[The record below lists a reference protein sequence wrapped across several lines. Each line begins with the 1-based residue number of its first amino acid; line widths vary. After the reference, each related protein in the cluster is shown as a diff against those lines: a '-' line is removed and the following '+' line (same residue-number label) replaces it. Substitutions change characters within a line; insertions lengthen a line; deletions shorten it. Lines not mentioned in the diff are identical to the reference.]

1 MELNT
6 IKAITDFIFVGKE
19 FKDLTYYDL
28 LIINS
33 DWAEKQLAD
42 DLKEMRAKGIINEET
57 IFVITASHS
66 GSFTK
71 AEKDTSELLV
81 NYLND
86 YNFKNEIIINDKYIS
101 NPEIAENIDKLVD
114 IKKCKRILRI
124 AKSFVARRWFITAE
138 NTNFP
143 INKCDFYGIND
154 GRNISKDKWFLTD
167 DARKQV
173 IKELVNIGNLYLEEN
188 YSLK

>member
-1 MELNT
+1 MGLNT

-71 AEKDTSELLV
+71 VEKDTSELLV

-86 YNFKNEIIINDKYIS
+86 YDFKNEIIINDKYIS
-101 NPEIAENIDKLVD
+101 NLEIAENIGKLVD

-124 AKSFVARRWFITAE
+124 AKSFVARRWFMTAE
-138 NTNFP
+138 NNNFP
-143 INKCDFYGIND
+143 INKCDFL
-154 GRNISKDKWFLTD
+154 WC
-167 DARKQV
+167 
-173 IKELVNIGNLYLEEN
+173 
-188 YSLK
+188 